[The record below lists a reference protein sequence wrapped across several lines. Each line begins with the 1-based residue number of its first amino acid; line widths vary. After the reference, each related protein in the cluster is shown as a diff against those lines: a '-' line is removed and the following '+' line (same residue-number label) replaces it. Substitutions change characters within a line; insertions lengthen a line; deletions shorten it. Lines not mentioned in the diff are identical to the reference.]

1 MAQRQKQLKVQ
12 LKRFRP
18 LCCGLAL
25 GGISVLAPA
34 AEFFTIIG
42 PDGRPMVVQQRP
54 DQKVKEKEAKKEV
67 KKVEI
72 TQNDQSAHSSIQQQ
86 SNVNDLPKVEV
97 AAPLKQAEP
106 LEKPISKSSVQEN
119 PRTEKSDRVE
129 QFPLNQKIK
138 TDTKGIKTPPKQS
151 AAKQSAIEK
160 PTQIT
165 KPVQVNDAQKKV
177 EKRESVNVVDIEQSK
192 ENRKQLQKKVQPL
205 VIEKPTISSDQLDPT
220 QSEVA
225 VKQQKTQISH
235 QNQVNQT
242 DQTTKPHQSITVIDG
257 VQYVDNEYLED
268 KEFNLEGRKRFYVMP
283 DSSIAG
289 SSRFETVER
298 EKGITKSVFSK
309 FLKNTPTQL
318 APVVLA
324 PTYYRLPKD
333 EVVQNLEQACF
344 SGKKLEK
351 AKELSPNNM
360 EMGIWPVPPIKE
372 KFVYDVVKLDSQVEN
387 IHFSSYASSQKNP
400 SYYWPLVVFLDQKG
414 CVIEGVSG
422 FKNQDTEANNLK
434 YSALEGV
441 LKKPNQAM
449 YLFMTPLAESIDVQH
464 VQLSNK
470 GQIKLSVL
478 R

>member
-1 MAQRQKQLKVQ
+1 MKIQ

-18 LCCGLAL
+18 LCFGLAL

-54 DQKVKEKEAKKEV
+54 DKKLKQKEAKKEIQKPDV
-67 KKVEI
+67 IQKEGL
-72 TQNDQSAHSSIQQQ
+72 TNSATTQQ
-86 SNVNDLPKVEV
+86 SNGNDLPKVQV
-97 AAPLKQAEP
+97 SMPLDHVESSEQPNAKNSLQDNTR
-106 LEKPISKSSVQEN
+106 LEKYDRDDPTLPNQKLNMDVREPKPSHNQAVTQQKSIDRPAQITKSVQEFE
-119 PRTEKSDRVE
+119 TSKSD
-129 QFPLNQKIK
+129 K
-138 TDTKGIKTPPKQS
+138 
-151 AAKQSAIEK
+151 
-160 PTQIT
+160 
-165 KPVQVNDAQKKV
+165 
-177 EKRESVNVVDIEQSK
+177 KRETVDAVNSERSK
-192 ENRKQLQKKVQPL
+192 ENHKQSQNKVQPST
-205 VIEKPTISSDQLDPT
+205 IEKPTISADQLESAR
-220 QSEVA
+220 SEVS
-225 VKQQKTQISH
+225 VQQQKVQTSH
-235 QNQVNQT
+235 QNQT

-333 EVVQNLEQACF
+333 EVVHNLEQACF

-351 AKELSPNNM
+351 AKELSANNM